1 MGVEVLCL
9 KVLLV
14 NDDGYGAPGL
24 EALYGCL
31 RERHEVLVVAPDGQR
46 SGAGQSVTLGRPI
59 RARRMAHGYAVTGTP
74 ADCVKIGV
82 RHLMPECDLV
92 VSGINPGANLGVDC
106 NYSGTA
112 SAAREAAMQGR
123 AALAASCYCREFKD
137 VEYLAR
143 ITAQTAELLLEN
155 PLPKGAF
162 LNLNMPNLT
171 REQPMPVEFA
181 PMGWFVYDEEFERCD
196 LGADEIEFRPKYG
209 RQTPVQAAGCDLE
222 RVRAG
227 VATLTP
233 VTWDCTSLAD
243 VRIAQQIADKMK
255 DAGIALA

>member
-82 RHLMPECDLV
+82 RNLMPECDLV

-112 SAAREAAMQGR
+112 SAAREAAMQGK
-123 AALAASCYCREFKD
+123 AALAASCYCREFRD

-196 LGADEIEFRPKYG
+196 IGADEIEFRPKYG

-233 VTWDCTSLAD
+233 VTWDCTSLQD
-243 VRIAQQIADKMK
+243 VRIAQHIANKMK